1 MAHVVYHNA
10 TTLLIK
16 AGNGSNYFA
25 TASAAK
31 AARTRHCNKTGEMV
45 ADYSIAEADD
55 FRENIEL
62 KVEKVNMM
70 SGKKYMERVNTP
82 SFMSPASE
90 AYWSM

>member
-1 MAHVVYHNA
+1 MAYVVYQNE

-25 TASAAK
+25 SAGAAK

-45 ADYSIAEADD
+45 ADYSVAEAAD
-55 FRENIEL
+55 FRDNIEK

-70 SGKKYMERVNTP
+70 SGQKYMERVNTP
-82 SFMSPASE
+82 SYMSPASE
-90 AYWSM
+90 AYWAM